1 MVLEGEEAVTNSQQQ
16 QYYTAWASTN
26 YRALLEDGRGKC
38 TTDDDARGKKK
49 FLNESGVHFRNDAL
63 LPHCLVWKDTQWHC
77 LNEVKRKKAN
87 MSFCLLGIFNCQ
99 MVGCICSVFE
109 WLNFSLS
116 LSCTICLPQVR
127 NTSVELA
134 ICWPNSGTRPSPK
147 QHHLLNMPT
156 LSPSAKWRW
165 RHFGHLCHSSEHTGT
180 HYLWGVIALVG
191 N

>member
-1 MVLEGEEAVTNSQQQ
+1 MVEASALLMMMLEGRRNSWMRVEYTSAMMH
-16 QYYTAWASTN
+16 YYHTVFHPRRHSM
-26 YRALLEDGRGKC
+26 ALSKWS
-38 TTDDDARGKKK
+38 KK
-49 FLNESGVHFRNDAL
+49 
-63 LPHCLVWKDTQWHC
+63 
-77 LNEVKRKKAN
+77 KKAN

-109 WLNFSLS
+109 WLNFS

-147 QHHLLNMPT
+147 QHHLPT